1 MASHASGVHIA
12 QQSHLRWA
20 QMSNVDN
27 QNETPLDLDATEV
40 ELAEVELMLERLDT
54 PSNH

>member
-1 MASHASGVHIA
+1 MAKYASGAQIA
-12 QQSHLRWA
+12 QHSHLRWA
-20 QMSNVDN
+20 QMSNVD
-27 QNETPLDLDATEV
+27 QHNEAPLDLDATEA

>member
-1 MASHASGVHIA
+1 
-12 QQSHLRWA
+12 
-20 QMSNVDN
+20 MSNVD
-27 QNETPLDLDATEV
+27 QHNEAPLDLDATEA

>member
-1 MASHASGVHIA
+1 MASHASGAQIA
-12 QQSHLRWA
+12 QQGHLRWPH
-20 QMSNVDN
+20 MSNVDN
-27 QNETPLDLDATEV
+27 QTETPLDLDATEA

>member
-1 MASHASGVHIA
+1 
-12 QQSHLRWA
+12 
-20 QMSNVDN
+20 MSNVDN
-27 QNETPLDLDATEV
+27 QTETPLDLDATEA

>member
-1 MASHASGVHIA
+1 MAKYASGAQIV
-12 QQSHLRWA
+12 QQSHLRWPH
-20 QMSNVDN
+20 MSNVDN
-27 QNETPLDLDATEV
+27 QTETPLDLDATEA